1 MPQCLR
7 IFTCLPVLC
16 LLLLAGGCDRE
27 QNNAPPPNDGAAQS
41 PASGKTASPGNDEKP
56 PNAGASDSEGG
67 KKREAKTETVG
78 PDNSSGEDD
87 DTTREG
93 DVPVAA
99 SPEGEGETTTESDAP
114 AEDSAGEDE
123 DTPVE
128 DEPGFLAKFIGRSAK
143 EGDTR
148 PEAAWAPDTTGE
160 YPVGA
165 FDNYIEKGDL
175 DAIKKRGKLR
185 ILVDVVN
192 TDSLHRAA
200 TLQDIQIERAK
211 RKAKYL
217 GLDPVVLYVD
227 RYEQL
232 IPMLLEGKGDMI
244 ANHMAVTEARLQK
257 IDFSIPVGT
266 ARYMLLSRKET
277 PDVKKGE
284 SMKGKTV
291 YVTRGTHMVEVAKQ
305 KAPELPGIEIK
316 IVDTNYVELAEQVSR
331 GKIDFTIIPDTAFDL
346 ISQFRDNLKPN
357 ILGDVERDMAW
368 GIRKNSPML
377 KEELDKAVRHFELT
391 KPDDRFVGDLDGVK
405 ERGVLRA
412 VTRNH
417 PGTYFMWKGR
427 VMGYEYELL
436 QKFAKKLDVRL
447 EVIVAPT
454 HKEVLTMVRDGKADI
469 AASLLSAT
477 EAREKAGMAFG
488 PTYMKEAVAIVG
500 RSDDKIESLEDLRGR
515 TIHLLRSS
523 SQFELVMELMEAH
536 PEYGELGVD
545 IELVPEE
552 LTIPQILDRVADG
565 DYDLTIADDV
575 TVRLEHHWRDDVV
588 NLYDLHVEENNY
600 AWMVREG
607 NPQLLEAVNEFFN
620 DPKIVKLRDTLFH
633 KYFDEPKRT
642 RDEIKTLSEKGEI
655 SPYDKLVKK
664 YAKEYDFDWRLI
676 VAQMFQESTFNP
688 KAKSWVGA
696 RGLMQVMPD
705 TGKQVGE
712 SNLFKPEN
720 SVRAGLKYLEWLHRK
735 FEDKGI
741 SPENMMWFTLAS
753 YNAGLGHVY
762 DAQDLA
768 EDKGWDRKVWFGN
781 VEKAM
786 LLLSE
791 KKYYSKARYG
801 YARGREPYD
810 YVRKI
815 SQRFR
820 TYAAL
825 LEAYKRQQEV
835 GALTCSAFPPWLHIN
850 LDSCRNLLPAMLAQ
864 H

>member
-1 MPQCLR
+1 MTQRSHTLACQIL
-7 IFTCLPVLC
+7 LC
-16 LLLLAGGCDRE
+16 LLILIGGCDRE
-27 QNNAPPPNDGAAQS
+27 RNDSPLPDDAPSHPPETQQS
-41 PASGKTASPGNDEKP
+41 ATPEEGINPTNTATSDKETDEK
-56 PNAGASDSEGG
+56 
-67 KKREAKTETVG
+67 ETA
-78 PDNSSGEDD
+78 EQ
-87 DTTREG
+87 
-93 DVPVAA
+93 
-99 SPEGEGETTTESDAP
+99 GETKSDD
-114 AEDSAGEDE
+114 EAGEDSSDRSAAQDDSRVATNSGE
-123 DTPVE
+123 QDE
-128 DEPGFLAKFIGRSAK
+128 ADAEEEEPGFLERFTGSAAKK
-143 EGDTR
+143 DDLR
-148 PEAAWAPDTTGE
+148 PEALWAPDTTGE
-160 YPVGA
+160 YPIGA
-165 FDNYIEKGDL
+165 YNNYIEKGDL

-185 ILVDVVN
+185 ILVDIAN

-200 TLQDIQIERAK
+200 TQQDIEIELAK
-211 RKAKYL
+211 HKAELL
-217 GLDPVVLYVD
+217 GLEPVVLYAENFD
-227 RYEQL
+227 QL
-232 IPMLLEGKGDMI
+232 IPMLVEGKGDII
-244 ANHMAVTEARLQK
+244 ANNLVPTAERAKL
-257 IDFSIPVGT
+257 IDFSNPIGT
-266 ARYMLLSRKET
+266 THDTLISKKDFEQIKEG
-277 PDVKKGE
+277 DNL
-284 SMKGKTV
+284 KGKTLAV
-291 YVTRGTHMVEVAKQ
+291 TKGTVFETRGREFAEQH
-305 KAPELPGIEIK
+305 PGIRLKVVEK
-316 IVDTNYVELAEQVSR
+316 NYAELALDVSL
-331 GKIDFTIIPDTAFDL
+331 GHIDFTIIDEQIFDMV
-346 ISQFRDNLKPN
+346 SQFRDNIKKN
-357 ILGDVERDMAW
+357 IVFEREDPLTI
-368 GIRKNSPML
+368 GLRKNSPQL
-377 KEELDKAVRHFELT
+377 EKALNDAIRTIKLTNPYYRH
-391 KPDDRFVGDLDGVK
+391 VGDLDKIK

-436 QKFAKKLDVRL
+436 KKFAKQLDVRL
-447 EVIVAPT
+447 EIIVAPT
-454 HKEVLTMVRDGKADI
+454 HKELFTMVRDGKADI

-477 EAREKAGMAFG
+477 KARDEAGMDFG
-488 PTYMKEAVAIVG
+488 PAYMKEAVGIVG
-500 RSDDKIESLEDLRGR
+500 RPDDKIEVLSDLNGR

-523 SQFELVMELMEAH
+523 SQFDIVMELLESH
-536 PEYGELGVD
+536 PELRDVKVD

-565 DYDLTIADDV
+565 EYDLTIADDV
-575 TVRLEHHWRDDVV
+575 TVRLEHHWRDDIV
-588 NLYDLHVEENNY
+588 NLYDLKIEENIY

-620 DPKIVKLRDTLFH
+620 DPEIVKLRNTLFH

-642 RDEIKTLSEKGEI
+642 RDEIKSLSEKGEI

-664 YAKEYDFDWRLI
+664 YAEQYDFDWRLI

-712 SNLFKPEN
+712 HKNLFDPET

-768 EDKGWDRKVWFGN
+768 EEKGWERKVWFGN

-825 LEAYKRQQEV
+825 LEAYERQQEV
-835 GALTCSAFPPWLHIN
+835 GAVTCTLLSPRLAASLVSCKELASTSAEMAA
-850 LDSCRNLLPAMLAQ
+850 SR
-864 H
+864 